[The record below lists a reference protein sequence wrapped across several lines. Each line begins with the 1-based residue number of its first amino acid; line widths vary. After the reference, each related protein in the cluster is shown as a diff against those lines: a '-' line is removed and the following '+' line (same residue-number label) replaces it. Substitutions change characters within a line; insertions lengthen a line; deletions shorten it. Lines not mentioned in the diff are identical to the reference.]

1 MTAMSDRSSTLATSA
16 PTQTATPGTTIGTRI
31 GLAILAFT
39 FLMLRI
45 GLWRVNGNSDLQN
58 SFIPWQ
64 TYLIEHGRW
73 RALTHPIS
81 DYFPAYFDLTVLT
94 SYLDGH
100 LNRAVQIKL
109 ISFCFDL
116 IAAAVAFLLVR
127 RALGEPPSS
136 GANLTRLTLAPFCI
150 LAGPTVLINGS
161 MWGQSD
167 IVYTTFLLLSVLA
180 VMQEHGAAAVL
191 FFGFALAF
199 KLQAVFL
206 VPFLAAML
214 LQRRIRWYHLLLT
227 PVGWLLAL
235 LPAIVQGGSPLSLL
249 KLPSAQGTEFRTLA
263 INIGNPWLLA
273 EFLKVNYRVGVLFGL
288 ALTAAVILALS
299 LRGSRSNLQS
309 GASTLSFAAV
319 TLLTMPYIMPKMH
332 ERYLFPAEVCLCL
345 ASCVDTA
352 FVLPA
357 ALVLGGSLIAY
368 TNYFLYHVRYLTLG
382 ASLLADTW
390 ALVLVYQQ
398 FALQADPA
406 RAK

>member
-1 MTAMSDRSSTLATSA
+1 MAAMSDRSSTLAASA
-16 PTQTATPGTTIGTRI
+16 PTQITTSGMTLGTRI

-39 FLMLRI
+39 FIMLRI
-45 GLWRVNGNSDLQN
+45 GLWRVNGNSDLQT

-73 RALTHPIS
+73 RALSHPIS

-94 SYLDGH
+94 SYFDGH

-116 IAAAVAFLLVR
+116 IAAAVAFFLVR
-127 RALGEPPSS
+127 RVLRERPSAAS
-136 GANLTRLTLAPFCI
+136 NLTRLILGPFCI
-150 LAGPTVLINGS
+150 LAGPTVIINGS

-180 VMQEHGAAAVL
+180 VIEEHGAAAVL
-191 FFGFALAF
+191 FFGFALAL

-206 VPFLAAML
+206 VPFLGAML
-214 LQRRIRWYHLLLT
+214 LQRRVRWYQLLLT

-235 LPAIVQGGSPLSLL
+235 LPAIVQGGNPLALL

-273 EFLKVNYRVGVLFGL
+273 ELLKVNYRLGVLVGL
-288 ALTAAVILALS
+288 ALTVGVTIALS
-299 LRGSRSNLQS
+299 LRGSRSNQQS
-309 GASTLSFAAV
+309 GTRTLLFAAV

-345 ASCVDTA
+345 LSCVETA

-382 ASLLADTW
+382 ASLLANTW
-390 ALVLVYQQ
+390 ALVLLYQQ
-398 FALQADPA
+398 FSLQADPA
-406 RAK
+406 PPK